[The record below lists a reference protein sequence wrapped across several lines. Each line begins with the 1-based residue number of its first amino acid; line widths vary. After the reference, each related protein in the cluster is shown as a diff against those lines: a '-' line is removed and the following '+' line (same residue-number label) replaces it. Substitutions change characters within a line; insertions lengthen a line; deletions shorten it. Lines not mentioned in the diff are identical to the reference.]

1 MSKPNEEDA
10 IFSMDYDSYMK
21 LLSLSSQM
29 RGGTDRERD
38 YGQKLF
44 LILDKLEA
52 SYMTAPAVTKPDANE
67 TANEPANE
75 PAPSLARLPESL
87 VTVSTSFCYEDFC
100 LRCVDKTYTLQ
111 YKHLSLWLLQKL
123 AEVRKFH
130 EDASDL
136 EKVTDSSLEA
146 VLSALLNGK
155 TWLSF
160 NSEACGAGASHF
172 RISVKPFAPW
182 IPTDSL

>member
-44 LILDKLEA
+44 LILGKLEA

-67 TANEPANE
+67 PANE
-75 PAPSLARLPESL
+75 PAPSLAHLPESL
-87 VTVSTSFCYEDFC
+87 ITVSTSFCYYDM
-100 LRCVDKTYTLQ
+100 RIRYVVKTYTLQ
-111 YKHLSLWLLQKL
+111 RKHLSLWLLQKL

-146 VLSALLNGK
+146 VLSGLLNGK